1 MNTENPVYLPH
12 VQGLRGIAVLAVVLY
27 HAGVPIRGGY
37 LGVDIFFVISGFV
50 VTLSSIQQIEQ
61 SNFSLSNFY
70 ARRIRRLIPLLTVV
84 NVVTILLSVFFLSL
98 YGEIQKA
105 FATVRWSTFFAANI
119 QLLNENSYTQLIGNP
134 FRHLWSLAVEEQF
147 YFVFPIVT
155 LLIIRFSKKSLIG
168 DWKKWFG
175 RIFILLFIISLVY
188 YLLLTQNNQN
198 ENNLKQAFFSVGP
211 RFWEFSIGVLMGIYL
226 PKLSAISKKIA
237 IPLQSIAICALGVSL
252 VFLSTNHLLPRA
264 VLVVPVFS
272 TAVILIVGQ
281 TGALGIILSSR
292 ILTFLGDVSY
302 GWYLWHWPLIVFV
315 DLVFPR
321 SVFAAVTISIF
332 ALLLSSITY
341 QRIEN
346 PFRRNSKIQGVKA
359 VGVLLGATLAVNL
372 SIISADAIG
381 NLTRENLLPTNQ
393 IWGDG
398 KNNVLEE
405 CFLGERYLSWILTD
419 PELISDRCS
428 WPKKPVERHQIF
440 AMGDSHMASYS
451 GGLMTAAGQIGST
464 ITLYG
469 AVGCPPV
476 FAPPKASVQFCN
488 RMGSAFINSII
499 AFRPSVVILSGRTS
513 LYTSKIKDFDVLEM
527 RVPYVDGTYPS
538 DKSDYLDSYIGQ
550 LDRTISFATKYGAK
564 VIVALE
570 PQIAQLN
577 SQSIIQHVFPG
588 WIGGSDSE
596 SVDRIRTRESIRTAI
611 YQRFST
617 NPKVLIFD
625 PEFVLCTNRNQC
637 LASRDEEPMYSDDNH
652 LSMFGS
658 LLFTE
663 KWRQILEMALVQPD

>member
-1 MNTENPVYLPH
+1 MEKTGHLPH

-37 LGVDIFFVISGFV
+37 LGVDVFFVISGFV

-84 NVVTILLSVFFLSL
+84 NVATVLLSVFFLSL

-175 RIFILLFIISLVY
+175 RIFILLFVISLVY

-198 ENNLKQAFFSVGP
+198 ENNLKQAFFSVGL

-226 PKLSAISKKIA
+226 PKLSAISKKITF
-237 IPLQSIAICALGVSL
+237 PLQSIAICALGVSL

-281 TGALGIILSSR
+281 TGALGSILSSR

-321 SVFAAVTISIF
+321 NVFAAVTISIF

-372 SIISADAIG
+372 SVISAHAIG
-381 NLTRENLLPTNQ
+381 RLARENLLPTNQ

-405 CFLGERYLSWILTD
+405 CFLGEQYETWIFND
-419 PELISDRCS
+419 AEEISNLCS
-428 WPKKPVERHQIF
+428 WPKKTIDSHPIL
-440 AMGDSHMASYS
+440 AIGDSHMASYS
-451 GGLMTAAGQIGST
+451 GGLMTAAAAIGSE
-464 ITLYG
+464 ITLHG
-469 AVGCPPV
+469 AAGCPPV
-476 FAPPKASVQFCN
+476 FASPKGSIRFCN
-488 RMGSAFINSII
+488 RMSAAYINAII

-513 LYTSKIKDFDVLEM
+513 LYTSKAKGFEDENFQ
-527 RVPYVDGTYPS
+527 VPYVDGTYPS
-538 DKSDYLDSYIGQ
+538 DKSDYLDSYLGQ

-663 KWRQILEMALVQPD
+663 KWRQILEKALVQPD

>member
-1 MNTENPVYLPH
+1 MEKTGHLPH

-37 LGVDIFFVISGFV
+37 LGVDVFFVISGFV

-84 NVVTILLSVFFLSL
+84 NVATVLLSVFFLSL

-175 RIFILLFIISLVY
+175 RILILLFVISLVY

-226 PKLSAISKKIA
+226 PKLSAISKKITF
-237 IPLQSIAICALGVSL
+237 PLQSIAICALGVSL

-281 TGALGIILSSR
+281 TGALGSILSSR

-321 SVFAAVTISIF
+321 NVFAAVTISIF

-372 SIISADAIG
+372 SVISAHAIG
-381 NLTRENLLPTNQ
+381 RLARENLLPTNQ

-405 CFLGERYLSWILTD
+405 CFLGEQYETWIFND
-419 PELISDRCS
+419 AEEISNLCS
-428 WPKKPVERHQIF
+428 WPKKTIDSHPIL
-440 AMGDSHMASYS
+440 AIGDSHMASYS
-451 GGLMTAAGQIGST
+451 GGLMTAAAAIGSE
-464 ITLYG
+464 ITLHG
-469 AVGCPPV
+469 AAGCPPV
-476 FAPPKASVQFCN
+476 FASPKGSIRFCN
-488 RMGSAFINSII
+488 RMSAAYINAII

-513 LYTSKIKDFDVLEM
+513 LYTSKAKGFEDENFQ
-527 RVPYVDGTYPS
+527 VPYVDGTYPS
-538 DKSDYLDSYIGQ
+538 DKSDYLDSYLGQ

-663 KWRQILEMALVQPD
+663 KWRQILEKALVQPD